1 MMRPSESLLNPAD
14 SAERTREKL
23 LKIVDVLMQQ
33 VEQRSNE
40 HGAAYAQFQR
50 AAMLEDQVR
59 QRTAD
64 LEYALDLL
72 NVSNARLAEA
82 NRKMEIAQRNLANAI
97 ETVREGFA
105 LFDQDDVL
113 VLFNSRFATFL
124 PDIRPKLKQ
133 GITFTD
139 YAEMVSTSEYLDLT
153 NTNINSDNAYAW
165 ATRRKERHRDR
176 HVVFNIHV
184 VGDRWIQISEHRTQ
198 DDGTVILQTDVTNLV
213 LAERETRGKMLDDQ
227 AKMIRATLEHV
238 SLGVCI
244 FDKEC
249 FLAGFN
255 QRLGYLLGLPLMQ
268 LQLGVGF
275 GALYQRISGEFEI
288 SGLTPEALLAW
299 VYELAPRVPITFEM
313 RQLDRRVLV
322 VSAEDLP
329 DGGFVM
335 SVTDVTVERRTM
347 DELTRTNETLEA
359 RVMSRTL
366 DLEDALAR
374 AERANAARSR
384 FVAAA
389 SHDLLQP
396 LSAAKLFVASAED
409 GVESDETR
417 SVLGKAQNAL
427 ESVENILSA
436 LLDISKLEA
445 GRSALDIM
453 SVPLGPM
460 MAQLHDE
467 FMLAAQAKGIDLR
480 VVRTNQIVESDPTYL
495 RRILQNLMS
504 NAIRYTETGRV
515 LVGVRRKGGGRVR
528 VQVWD
533 TGPGIPEVEHQAV
546 FQEFHRLGVSASA
559 SVGMGLGLA
568 IVDRACAQLGHPI
581 HLDSVVG
588 KGTVFGI
595 DLPPARQWVAKKA
608 GTFLSE
614 PACIEYPT
622 GLMVF
627 LIENDADVR
636 RAMTLLLEKW
646 GLAVISV
653 ETGEE
658 AISLVEELDVAPDL
672 MLVDYQLGEGMNG
685 LEVIEAF
692 RERYGRVPTRLV
704 TANRSVEVRTACD
717 AADIQI
723 LYKPIAPTDLETF
736 VMTPM
741 HPV

>member
-1 MMRPSESLLNPAD
+1 MTQLSENLLNPED
-14 SAERTREKL
+14 SSERTREKL
-23 LKIVDVLMQQ
+23 LKIVDVLMRQ

-82 NRKMEIAQRNLANAI
+82 NRKMEVAQRNLANAI

-113 VLFNSRFATFL
+113 VLYNSRFAMFL
-124 PDIRPKLKQ
+124 PDIVPRLKQ
-133 GITFTD
+133 GISFSD

-153 NTNINSDNAYAW
+153 GTDNAYAW
-165 ATRRKERHRDR
+165 ASRRVERHRDR
-176 HVVFNIHV
+176 HVVFNVHV
-184 VGDRWIQISEHRTQ
+184 VGDRWIQISEHRTP
-198 DDGTVILQTDVTNLV
+198 DDGTVILQTDVTDLV
-213 LAERETRGKMLDDQ
+213 LTERETRGRMLDDQ
-227 AKMIRATLEHV
+227 AQMIRATLEHV

-244 FDKEC
+244 FDKNC
-249 FLAGFN
+249 QLAGFN
-255 QRLGYLLGLPLMQ
+255 QRLGYLLGLPMTQ
-268 LQLGVGF
+268 LQLGAGF
-275 GALYQRISGEFEI
+275 EAVYQRVSGELAV
-288 SGLTPEALLAW
+288 GGQLTPEELLAW
-299 VYELAPRVPITFEM
+299 VYGTAPRVPITFEM
-313 RQLDRRVLV
+313 RHLDRRVLV

-335 SVTDVTVERRTM
+335 SVTDVTAERRAM
-347 DELTRTNETLEA
+347 AELTRTNETLEA

-409 GVESDETR
+409 GVSDDDTR
-417 SVLGKAQNAL
+417 EVLGKAQNAL

-453 SVPLGPM
+453 PVPLAPM
-460 MAQLHDE
+460 LAQLRDE

-480 VVRTNQIVESDPTYL
+480 VVQTDQIVESDPTYL
-495 RRILQNLMS
+495 RRIVQNLMS

-515 LVGVRRKGGGRVR
+515 LVGVRRKGSGRVR
-528 VQVWD
+528 LQVWD
-533 TGPGIPEVEHQAV
+533 TGPGIPEIEHQAV

-595 DLPPARQWVAKKA
+595 DLPPARQWVAKKT
-608 GTFLSE
+608 GTYLPEQASLE
-614 PACIEYPT
+614 HSG
-622 GLMVF
+622 GLMV
-627 LIENDADVR
+627 LLVENDADVR
-636 RAMTLLLEKW
+636 RAVTLLLEKW
-646 GLAVISV
+646 GVAVVGV

-658 AISLVEELDVAPDL
+658 GLSLMEELDVTPDL

-685 LEVIEAF
+685 IAFIEAF
-692 RERYGRVPTRLV
+692 WAKYGRMPTRLV
-704 TANRSVEVRTACD
+704 TANRSRDVRQACQ
-717 AADIQI
+717 AAQIRI
-723 LYKPIAPTDLETF
+723 LYKPIAPKDLEAF
-736 VMTPM
+736 VMTPLNA
-741 HPV
+741 P